1 MNEQTQK
8 ALDWMREVVGQAFTE
23 AQNGDTTLLNKL
35 GFYPSMQYYI
45 NNVHGRSEATFTQ
58 WANWHPQ
65 HLREVVALY
74 EVYQRE
80 QEVAA
85 AAERV
90 GTLEAKMNELT
101 EQLKVLLEAQTPAEK
116 PASKKRGRPRKIAE
130 AEAVTEEEP
139 DEDEAEKP
147 EDDAEQ
153 GQEKP
158 EASADQAEEP
168 EAES

>member
-8 ALDWMREVVGQAFTE
+8 ALDWMREVVGQAFAE

-35 GFYPSMQYYI
+35 GFYPSMQYYV
-45 NNVHGRSEATFTQ
+45 NNVHGRSEATFAQ
-58 WANWHPQ
+58 WLHWHPQ

-85 AAERV
+85 ATERV
-90 GTLEAKMNELT
+90 GTLEAKLNDLT
-101 EQLKVLLEAQTPAEK
+101 EQLKALLEAQTPAEK
-116 PASKKRGRPRKIAE
+116 PAPKKRGRPRKVAE
-130 AEAVTEEEP
+130 AEAVAEEEP
-139 DEDEAEKP
+139 D

-153 GQEKP
+153 GQEEP

>member
-35 GFYPSMQYYI
+35 GFYPSTQYYI

-74 EVYQRE
+74 EAYQRE

-116 PASKKRGRPRKIAE
+116 PASKKRGRPRKVAE

>member
-35 GFYPSMQYYI
+35 GFYPSTQYYI

-101 EQLKVLLEAQTPAEK
+101 EQLKALLEAQTPAEK
-116 PASKKRGRPRKIAE
+116 PAPKKRGRPRKVAE
-130 AEAVTEEEP
+130 AEAVAEEEP
-139 DEDEAEKP
+139 D

>member
-8 ALDWMREVVGQAFTE
+8 ALDWMREVVGQAFAE

-45 NNVHGRSEATFTQ
+45 NNVHGRSEATFAQ
-58 WANWHPQ
+58 WLHWHPQ

-85 AAERV
+85 ATERV
-90 GTLEAKMNELT
+90 GTLEAKLNDLT
-101 EQLKVLLEAQTPAEK
+101 EQLKALLEAQTPAEK
-116 PASKKRGRPRKIAE
+116 PAPKKRGRPRKVAE
-130 AEAVTEEEP
+130 AEAVAEEEP
-139 DEDEAEKP
+139 D

-153 GQEKP
+153 GQEEP

>member
-35 GFYPSMQYYI
+35 GFYPSTQYYI
-45 NNVHGRSEATFTQ
+45 NNVHGRSEATFAQ
-58 WANWHPQ
+58 WLHWHPQ

-85 AAERV
+85 ATERV
-90 GTLEAKMNELT
+90 GTLEAKLNDLT
-101 EQLKVLLEAQTPAEK
+101 EQLKALLEAQTPAEK
-116 PASKKRGRPRKIAE
+116 PAPKKRGRPRKVAE
-130 AEAVTEEEP
+130 AEAVAEEEP
-139 DEDEAEKP
+139 D

-153 GQEKP
+153 GQEEP

>member
-23 AQNGDTTLLNKL
+23 AQNGDTTLLNNL
-35 GFYPSMQYYI
+35 GFYPSTQYYI
-45 NNVHGRSEATFTQ
+45 NNVHVRSEATFAQ
-58 WANWHPQ
+58 WLHWHPQ

-90 GTLEAKMNELT
+90 GTLEAKMNDLT
-101 EQLKVLLEAQTPAEK
+101 EQLKALLEAQTPAEK
-116 PASKKRGRPRKIAE
+116 PAPKKRGRPRKVAE
-130 AEAVTEEEP
+130 AEAVAEEEP
-139 DEDEAEKP
+139 D

>member
-45 NNVHGRSEATFTQ
+45 NNVHGRSEATFAQ
-58 WANWHPQ
+58 WLHWHPQ
-65 HLREVVALY
+65 HLREVVAQY

-101 EQLKVLLEAQTPAEK
+101 EQLKALLEAQTPAEK
-116 PASKKRGRPRKIAE
+116 PAPKKRGRPRKVAE
-130 AEAVTEEEP
+130 AEAVAEEEP
-139 DEDEAEKP
+139 D

-153 GQEKP
+153 GQEEP

>member
-8 ALDWMREVVGQAFTE
+8 ALDCMREVVGQAFAE

-35 GFYPSMQYYI
+35 GFYPSMQYYV
-45 NNVHGRSEATFTQ
+45 NNVHGRSEATFAQ
-58 WANWHPQ
+58 WLHWHPQ

-116 PASKKRGRPRKIAE
+116 PAPKKRGRPRKVAE
-130 AEAVTEEEP
+130 AEAVAEEEP
-139 DEDEAEKP
+139 D

-153 GQEKP
+153 GQEEP

>member
-101 EQLKVLLEAQTPAEK
+101 EQLKALLEAQTPAEK
-116 PASKKRGRPRKIAE
+116 PAPKKRGRPRKVAE
-130 AEAVTEEEP
+130 AEAVAEEEP
-139 DEDEAEKP
+139 D

>member
-35 GFYPSMQYYI
+35 GFYPSTQYYI

>member
-101 EQLKVLLEAQTPAEK
+101 EQLKALLEAQTPAEK
-116 PASKKRGRPRKIAE
+116 PASKKRGRPRKVAE

>member
-90 GTLEAKMNELT
+90 GTLEAKLNDLT
-101 EQLKVLLEAQTPAEK
+101 EQLKALLEAQTPAEK
-116 PASKKRGRPRKIAE
+116 PAPKKRGRPRKVAE
-130 AEAVTEEEP
+130 AEAVAEEEP
-139 DEDEAEKP
+139 D

-153 GQEKP
+153 GQEEP

>member
-45 NNVHGRSEATFTQ
+45 NNVHGRSEATFAQ
-58 WANWHPQ
+58 WLHWHPQ

-85 AAERV
+85 ATERV
-90 GTLEAKMNELT
+90 GTLEAKLNDLT
-101 EQLKVLLEAQTPAEK
+101 EQLKALLEAQTPAEK
-116 PASKKRGRPRKIAE
+116 PAPKKRGRPRKVAE
-130 AEAVTEEEP
+130 AEAVAEEEP
-139 DEDEAEKP
+139 D

-153 GQEKP
+153 GQEEP

>member
-35 GFYPSMQYYI
+35 GFYPSTQYYI

-147 EDDAEQ
+147 EDDAE
-153 GQEKP
+153 
-158 EASADQAEEP
+158 
-168 EAES
+168 

>member
-1 MNEQTQK
+1 MMNEQTQK

-35 GFYPSMQYYI
+35 GFYPSMQYYV
-45 NNVHGRSEATFTQ
+45 NNVHGRSEATFAQ
-58 WANWHPQ
+58 WLHWHPQ

-85 AAERV
+85 ATERV
-90 GTLEAKMNELT
+90 GTLEAKLNDLT
-101 EQLKVLLEAQTPAEK
+101 EQLKALLEAQTPAEK
-116 PASKKRGRPRKIAE
+116 PAPKKRGRPRKVAE
-130 AEAVTEEEP
+130 AEAVAEEEP
-139 DEDEAEKP
+139 D

-153 GQEKP
+153 GQEEP

>member
-35 GFYPSMQYYI
+35 GFYPSTQYYI

-58 WANWHPQ
+58 WLHWHPQ

-101 EQLKVLLEAQTPAEK
+101 EQLKALLEAQTPAEK
-116 PASKKRGRPRKIAE
+116 PAPKKRGRPRKVAE
-130 AEAVTEEEP
+130 AEAVAEEEP
-139 DEDEAEKP
+139 D

-153 GQEKP
+153 GQEEP

>member
-35 GFYPSMQYYI
+35 GFYPSTQYYI

-101 EQLKVLLEAQTPAEK
+101 EQLKALLEAQTPAEK
-116 PASKKRGRPRKIAE
+116 PAPKKRGRPRKVAE
-130 AEAVTEEEP
+130 AEAVAEEEP
-139 DEDEAEKP
+139 D

-153 GQEKP
+153 GQEEP

>member
-1 MNEQTQK
+1 MMNEQTQK
-8 ALDWMREVVGQAFTE
+8 ALDWMREVVGQAFAE

-45 NNVHGRSEATFTQ
+45 NNVHGRSEATFAQ
-58 WANWHPQ
+58 WLHWHPQ

-116 PASKKRGRPRKIAE
+116 PAPKKRGRPRKVAE
-130 AEAVTEEEP
+130 AKAEDEPEDEPEEE
-139 DEDEAEKP
+139 EAE
-147 EDDAEQ
+147 DTAEQ

>member
-1 MNEQTQK
+1 MMNEQTQK

-35 GFYPSMQYYI
+35 GFYPSTQYYI

-85 AAERV
+85 ATERV
-90 GTLEAKMNELT
+90 GTLEAKLNDLT
-101 EQLKVLLEAQTPAEK
+101 EQLKALLEAQTPAEK
-116 PASKKRGRPRKIAE
+116 PAPKKRGRPRKVAE
-130 AEAVTEEEP
+130 AEAVAEEEP
-139 DEDEAEKP
+139 D

-153 GQEKP
+153 GQEEP

>member
-35 GFYPSMQYYI
+35 GFYPSTQYYI

-158 EASADQAEEP
+158 EASADQAEKP

>member
-85 AAERV
+85 ATERV
-90 GTLEAKMNELT
+90 GTLEAKLNDLT
-101 EQLKVLLEAQTPAEK
+101 EQLKALLEAQTPAEK
-116 PASKKRGRPRKIAE
+116 PAPKKRGRPRKVAE
-130 AEAVTEEEP
+130 AEAVAEEEP
-139 DEDEAEKP
+139 D

-153 GQEKP
+153 GQEEP

>member
-35 GFYPSMQYYI
+35 GFYPSTQYYI

-74 EVYQRE
+74 EAYQRE

-116 PASKKRGRPRKIAE
+116 PAPKKRGRPRKVAE
-130 AEAVTEEEP
+130 AEAVAEEEP
-139 DEDEAEKP
+139 D

>member
-1 MNEQTQK
+1 MMNEQTQK

-35 GFYPSMQYYI
+35 GFYPSTQYYI

-74 EVYQRE
+74 EAYQRE

-116 PASKKRGRPRKIAE
+116 PAPKKRGRPRKVAE
-130 AEAVTEEEP
+130 AEAVAEEEP
-139 DEDEAEKP
+139 D

-153 GQEKP
+153 GQEEP

>member
-35 GFYPSMQYYI
+35 GFYPSTQYYI
-45 NNVHGRSEATFTQ
+45 NNVHGRSEATFAQ
-58 WANWHPQ
+58 WLHWHPQ

-101 EQLKVLLEAQTPAEK
+101 EIGR
-116 PASKKRGRPRKIAE
+116 ASCRER
-130 AEAVTEEEP
+130 VCSTV
-139 DEDEAEKP
+139 
-147 EDDAEQ
+147 
-153 GQEKP
+153 
-158 EASADQAEEP
+158 
-168 EAES
+168 

>member
-8 ALDWMREVVGQAFTE
+8 ALDWMREVVGQAFAE

-35 GFYPSMQYYI
+35 GFYPSTQYYI

-101 EQLKVLLEAQTPAEK
+101 EQLKALLEAQTPAEK
-116 PASKKRGRPRKIAE
+116 PAPKKRGRPRKVAE
-130 AEAVTEEEP
+130 AEAVAEEEP
-139 DEDEAEKP
+139 D

>member
-35 GFYPSMQYYI
+35 GFYPSTQYYI
-45 NNVHGRSEATFTQ
+45 NNVHGRSEATFAQ
-58 WANWHPQ
+58 WLHWHPQ

-116 PASKKRGRPRKIAE
+116 PAPKKRGRPRKVAA
-130 AEAVTEEEP
+130 AEAVAEEEP
-139 DEDEAEKP
+139 D

-153 GQEKP
+153 GQEEP

>member
-1 MNEQTQK
+1 
-8 ALDWMREVVGQAFTE
+8 
-23 AQNGDTTLLNKL
+23 
-35 GFYPSMQYYI
+35 
-45 NNVHGRSEATFTQ
+45 
-58 WANWHPQ
+58 
-65 HLREVVALY
+65 VALY

-116 PASKKRGRPRKIAE
+116 PAPKKRGRPRKVAE
-130 AEAVTEEEP
+130 AEAVAEEEP
-139 DEDEAEKP
+139 D

>member
-8 ALDWMREVVGQAFTE
+8 ALDWMREVVGQAFAE

-35 GFYPSMQYYI
+35 GFYPSMQYYV
-45 NNVHGRSEATFTQ
+45 NNVHGRSEATFAQ
-58 WANWHPQ
+58 WLHWHPQ

-80 QEVAA
+80 QEVVA

-116 PASKKRGRPRKIAE
+116 PAPKKRGRPHKVAE
-130 AEAVTEEEP
+130 AEAVAEEEP
-139 DEDEAEKP
+139 D

-153 GQEKP
+153 GQEEP

>member
-35 GFYPSMQYYI
+35 GFYPGTQYYI

-58 WANWHPQ
+58 WAKWHPQ

-101 EQLKVLLEAQTPAEK
+101 EQLKALLEAQTPAEK
-116 PASKKRGRPRKIAE
+116 PAPKKRGRPRKVAE
-130 AEAVTEEEP
+130 AEAVAEEEP
-139 DEDEAEKP
+139 D

-153 GQEKP
+153 GQEEP

>member
-8 ALDWMREVVGQAFTE
+8 ALDWMREVVGQAFAE

-35 GFYPSMQYYI
+35 GFYPSMQYYV
-45 NNVHGRSEATFTQ
+45 NNVHGRSEATFAQ
-58 WANWHPQ
+58 WLHWHPQ

-80 QEVAA
+80 QEVVA

-116 PASKKRGRPRKIAE
+116 PAPKKRGRPRKVAE
-130 AEAVTEEEP
+130 AEAVAEEEP
-139 DEDEAEKP
+139 D

-153 GQEKP
+153 GQEEP

>member
-45 NNVHGRSEATFTQ
+45 NNVHGRSEATFAQ
-58 WANWHPQ
+58 WLHWHPQ

-90 GTLEAKMNELT
+90 GTLEAKLNDLT
-101 EQLKVLLEAQTPAEK
+101 EQLKALLEAQTPAEK
-116 PASKKRGRPRKIAE
+116 PAPKKRGRPRKVAE
-130 AEAVTEEEP
+130 AEAVAEEEP
-139 DEDEAEKP
+139 D

-153 GQEKP
+153 GQEEP

>member
-35 GFYPSMQYYI
+35 GFYPSMQYYV
-45 NNVHGRSEATFTQ
+45 NNVHGRSEATFAQ
-58 WANWHPQ
+58 WLHWHPQ

-90 GTLEAKMNELT
+90 GTLEAKLNDLT
-101 EQLKVLLEAQTPAEK
+101 EQLKALLEAQTPAEK
-116 PASKKRGRPRKIAE
+116 PAPKKRGRPRKVAE
-130 AEAVTEEEP
+130 AEAVAEEEP
-139 DEDEAEKP
+139 D

-153 GQEKP
+153 GQEEP

>member
-8 ALDWMREVVGQAFTE
+8 ALDWMREVVGQAFAE

-35 GFYPSMQYYI
+35 GFYPSTQYYI
-45 NNVHGRSEATFTQ
+45 NNVHGRSEATFAQ
-58 WANWHPQ
+58 WLHWHPQ

-116 PASKKRGRPRKIAE
+116 PAPKKRGRPRKVAE
-130 AEAVTEEEP
+130 AKAEDEPEDEPEEE
-139 DEDEAEKP
+139 EAE
-147 EDDAEQ
+147 DTAEQ

>member
-35 GFYPSMQYYI
+35 GFYPSTQYYI

-74 EVYQRE
+74 EAYQRE

-101 EQLKVLLEAQTPAEK
+101 EQLKALLEAQTPAEK
-116 PASKKRGRPRKIAE
+116 PAPKKRGRPRKVAE
-130 AEAVTEEEP
+130 AEAVAEEEP
-139 DEDEAEKP
+139 D

-168 EAES
+168 EAAS

>member
-8 ALDWMREVVGQAFTE
+8 ALDWMREVVGQAFAE

-35 GFYPSMQYYI
+35 GFYPSMQYYV
-45 NNVHGRSEATFTQ
+45 NNVHGRSEATFAQ
-58 WANWHPQ
+58 WLHWHPQ

>member
-8 ALDWMREVVGQAFTE
+8 SLDWMREVVGQAFTE

-35 GFYPSMQYYI
+35 GFYPSMQYYV
-45 NNVHGRSEATFTQ
+45 NNVHGRSEATFAQ
-58 WANWHPQ
+58 WLHWHPQ

-101 EQLKVLLEAQTPAEK
+101 EQLKALLEAQTPAEK
-116 PASKKRGRPRKIAE
+116 PAPKKRGRPRKVAE
-130 AEAVTEEEP
+130 AEAVAEEEP
-139 DEDEAEKP
+139 D

>member
-35 GFYPSMQYYI
+35 GFYPSTQYYI

-85 AAERV
+85 ATERV
-90 GTLEAKMNELT
+90 GTLEAKLNDLT
-101 EQLKVLLEAQTPAEK
+101 EQLKALLEAQTPAEK
-116 PASKKRGRPRKIAE
+116 PAPKKRGRPRKVAE
-130 AEAVTEEEP
+130 AEAVAEEEP
-139 DEDEAEKP
+139 D

-153 GQEKP
+153 GQEEP

>member
-35 GFYPSMQYYI
+35 GFYPSTQYYI
-45 NNVHGRSEATFTQ
+45 NNVHGRSEATFAQ
-58 WANWHPQ
+58 WLHWHPQ

-101 EQLKVLLEAQTPAEK
+101 EQLKALLEAQTPAEK
-116 PASKKRGRPRKIAE
+116 PAPKKRGRPRKVAE
-130 AEAVTEEEP
+130 AEAVAEEEP
-139 DEDEAEKP
+139 D

-153 GQEKP
+153 GQEEP